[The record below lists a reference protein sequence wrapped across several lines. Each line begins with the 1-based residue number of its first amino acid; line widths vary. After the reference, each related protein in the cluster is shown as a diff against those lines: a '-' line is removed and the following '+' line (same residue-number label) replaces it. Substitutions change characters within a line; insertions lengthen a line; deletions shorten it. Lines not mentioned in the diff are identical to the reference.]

1 MDLAMAAIIKE
12 ENIDATDE
20 EVEAEFPADGRPVRH
35 GSGDREEVS
44 PG

>member
-12 ENIDATDE
+12 ENIEATDE
-20 EVEAEFPADGRPVRH
+20 EVEAEFQNDGRPVRH
-35 GSGDREEVS
+35 GSGDGEEVS